1 MWGRDFEIPVGKSK
15 SGNTIFDSN
24 LMGVGGILEEALH
37 YKEPP
42 KEYFWKKKSTIPSVL
57 NYSK

>member
-24 LMGVGGILEEALH
+24 LMGVGGILEEAMH

-42 KEYFWKKKSTIPSVL
+42 KE
-57 NYSK
+57 